1 MASDGTGASVAVIVV
16 SDRRQSDVFDELD
29 WAAKRSKTMMRVFIT
44 PCGKR
49 EEVVPRCA
57 GRCDRVAGGKRR
69 RWRGVGAVTVWLAG
83 GW

>member
-29 WAAKRSKTMMRVFIT
+29 CAAKRSKTMMRVFIT

-49 EEVVPRCA
+49 EEV
-57 GRCDRVAGGKRR
+57 GRRVWWIWKAAKRAR
-69 RWRGVGAVTVWLAG
+69 ISS
-83 GW
+83 